1 MDLDHSTDEHAVCL
15 GKAYLALDRLEA
27 ARKVFDISL
36 SLNSDRIGTRLR
48 IGEAYLAAGFEE
60 EAARTFRQ
68 ALRISRTPSTRVA
81 IGQAYMQHGKSEAAN
96 EQFQQVRKSRDS
108 RANAAI
114 GRLFIECG
122 REKESIPYLER
133 AVALDALDANVF
145 LDLAYAVAFGQDD
158 FARAA
163 VELTCAERA
172 ANLSGDNELLP
183 EIESARRL
191 LDKVTAPARR
201 GSRSGRGWW

>member
-1 MDLDHSTDEHAVCL
+1 
-15 GKAYLALDRLEA
+15 
-27 ARKVFDISL
+27 
-36 SLNSDRIGTRLR
+36 
-48 IGEAYLAAGFEE
+48 
-60 EAARTFRQ
+60 
-68 ALRISRTPSTRVA
+68 
-81 IGQAYMQHGKSEAAN
+81 MQHGKSEAAN

-114 GRLFIECG
+114 GRLFIDCG

-172 ANLSGDNELLP
+172 ANLSGDNELLR

-201 GSRSGRGWW
+201 GSRSERGWW